1 MLNKYIYI
9 YRDLAPN
16 NIQPI
21 KEERKQDLK
30 DVNYLADGAID
41 MIMLICSFLL
51 LIYLI
56 VEKVKGII
64 DQMKNQITYLD
75 SYQKQIAAGINAHT
89 QSINSIVNMINSNQ
103 KKE

>member
-9 YRDLAPN
+9 YKDLA
-16 NIQPI
+16 
-21 KEERKQDLK
+21 ERNLNQIPEAKKDELK
-30 DVNYLADGAID
+30 NVNYFADKVID
-41 MIMLICSFLL
+41 MIILICSFLL

-64 DQMKNQITYLD
+64 DQMKNQIAYLD
-75 SYQKQIAAGINAHT
+75 SYQKQIATGINAHT

-103 KKE
+103 KNA

>member
-1 MLNKYIYI
+1 MTGINIHHYSEETEEEKKILKILNY
-9 YRDLAPN
+9 N
-16 NIQPI
+16 
-21 KEERKQDLK
+21 
-30 DVNYLADGAID
+30 ADGAID
-41 MIMLICSFLL
+41 MIILICSFLL

-56 VEKVKGII
+56 VEKLKGII

-75 SYQKQIAAGINAHT
+75 SYQKQIAAGMNAHT

>member
-1 MLNKYIYI
+1 MAERNLDEIPEANK
-9 YRDLAPN
+9 D
-16 NIQPI
+16 
-21 KEERKQDLK
+21 KLK
-30 DVNYLADGAID
+30 DVNYFADEAID
-41 MIMLICSFLL
+41 MIILICSFLL

-64 DQMKNQITYLD
+64 DQMKNQIAYLD

-103 KKE
+103 KNA